1 MTKRQSA
8 SLADHG
14 EVKRGYVNA
23 APKAPLYCG
32 GEAPAPRPEFFTSD
46 VLELGLRSA
55 GAKTLAAHLLA
66 EIRSGRIPV
75 GMKLPSERELSERF
89 GTSRGSVRKILA
101 ALRDSGWITQAVGSG
116 TFAARPAGE
125 LSSEWGD
132 AGLFSDQTSP
142 AELMEARLLIE
153 PLMPALIVRNATRA
167 DFARMHECLAN
178 GEQAQT
184 IEDFEL
190 WDGELHLALA
200 KATHNS
206 FFLQIL
212 ALSNRV
218 RQQGDWGRLKR
229 NSLTPRRRTEYERQH
244 RAIVAALEDRDAEQ
258 AHAALKIHLSQIQQN
273 LFAPP
278 AG

>member
-1 MTKRQSA
+1 M
-8 SLADHG
+8 
-14 EVKRGYVNA
+14 
-23 APKAPLYCG
+23 
-32 GEAPAPRPEFFTSD
+32 TSD

-116 TFAARPAGE
+116 TFAARPVGE
-125 LSSEWGD
+125 MSSEWGD

-229 NSLTPRRRTEYERQH
+229 NSLTPQRRTEYERQH

-258 AHAALKIHLSQIQQN
+258 AYAALKIHLSQIQQN

-278 AG
+278 AS